1 MSARD
6 KIFKLLALVSRGPF
20 RRALAKHRVAGAI
33 EHLDAIS
40 WCAPRTLVDVG
51 ANKGQFALAFRALVP
66 GGAIHAFEPLPS
78 AARRFEAVFADDK
91 DVILHRCAIGA
102 KRNQA
107 TFFVADR
114 EDSSSL
120 LELGAGQKEAF
131 SVSGKS
137 QITVAVRPLDDEVE
151 LAALPRPT
159 MLKVDVQ
166 GGELAVLE
174 GIRAIEL
181 IDAIYVELSFVEL
194 YVGQP
199 LFEDVR
205 AHLADR
211 GFVLRGVFNQAFTQ
225 AFGPT
230 QADCL
235 FVRA

>member
-1 MSARD
+1 MSTRD
-6 KIFKLLALVSRGPF
+6 KLFKLIGLARRPSF
-20 RRALAKHRVAGAI
+20 RAALMKHRVAAAI
-33 EHLDAIS
+33 EQLDAID
-40 WCAPRTLVDVG
+40 WCQARTLIDVG
-51 ANKGQFALAFRALVP
+51 ANKGQFSLAFRGLVP
-66 GGAIHAFEPLPS
+66 GGTIHAFEPLPAA
-78 AARRFEAVFADDK
+78 AARFEGVFAGDDK
-91 DVILHRCAIGA
+91 VTLHRCAIGA
-102 KRNQA
+102 KRTQA

-131 SVSGKS
+131 AVSGKS
-137 QITVAVRPLDDEVE
+137 QIEVAVRPLEDEID
-151 LAALPRPT
+151 LPALQGPI
-159 MLKVDVQ
+159 MLKIDVQ

-174 GIRAIEL
+174 GIAALER

-205 AHLADR
+205 AHLAGR
-211 GFVLRGVFNQAFTQ
+211 GFVLRGVFNQAFTA

-235 FVRA
+235 FVRG